1 MDLRGIC
8 YIAVG
13 YLSGSVLFAVL
24 TGTLFGKREL
34 LQNSTDKN
42 PGTVNAFQYCGFWC
56 GIFTLAGDLAKGFL
70 PVYLY
75 LRTAAPAQRWA
86 LPLVMAAPVVGHI
99 LPIFHHFRGGKGIA
113 TTFGVL
119 LGLYP
124 YDMPLALF
132 AAVFVLLSVVLRVD
146 PTFYRTML
154 AYLLTLAAMVIVNAV
169 KPVLMGFALIT
180 AAVCL
185 RLHRSEEE
193 REKLE
198 VKLLWT
204 H

>member
-8 YIAVG
+8 YIAIA
-13 YLSGSVLFAVL
+13 YLSGSVLFAEAA
-24 TGTLFGKREL
+24 GTLFGKREL

-56 GIFTLAGDLAKGFL
+56 GILTLAGDLAKGFL

-75 LRTAAPAQRWA
+75 LDAAAPTDWWA

-99 LPIFHHFRGGKGIA
+99 FPIFHRFHGGKGIA
-113 TTFGVL
+113 TTFGVM

-124 YDMPLALF
+124 YDMPLMLF
-132 AAVFVLLSVVLRVD
+132 AAVFVVLSVVLRVD
-146 PTFYRTML
+146 PTFYRTVI
-154 AYLLTLAAMVIVNAV
+154 AYLLTLAAMVIVKAA
-169 KPVLMGFALIT
+169 KPVLLGFALIT

-185 RLHRSEEE
+185 RLHRSDET
-193 REKLE
+193 REDLE